1 MGTSVERLPSEIP
14 GEASPLSELASG
26 PSSNELPD
34 IIYPWPHFYWVVDY
48 REMRNYNVKG
58 CFEQITGHS
67 KEFAENSKSELML
80 SLLHPDDREKAL
92 ELTAY
97 FHAFIALQP
106 AESRKHYKASMD
118 FRIRKADGKYIRL
131 MEQTGI
137 LELNEAGRIL
147 LAVKFFTEI
156 THLNKE
162 NRVRLTLL
170 NDEQE
175 VEDAITVVAPDEQEK
190 DEGPLSKREKEI
202 LQLLGEG
209 HSAKAIASTLF
220 ISEHT
225 VKNHR
230 KNILKKL
237 KLKNSRQLISYT
249 LQHRG

>member
-1 MGTSVERLPSEIP
+1 MGTSVEHLPSEIP

-106 AESRKHYKASMD
+106 AA
-118 FRIRKADGKYIRL
+118 
-131 MEQTGI
+131 
-137 LELNEAGRIL
+137 
-147 LAVKFFTEI
+147 
-156 THLNKE
+156 
-162 NRVRLTLL
+162 
-170 NDEQE
+170 
-175 VEDAITVVAPDEQEK
+175 
-190 DEGPLSKREKEI
+190 
-202 LQLLGEG
+202 
-209 HSAKAIASTLF
+209 
-220 ISEHT
+220 
-225 VKNHR
+225 
-230 KNILKKL
+230 
-237 KLKNSRQLISYT
+237 
-249 LQHRG
+249 RGFL

>member
-1 MGTSVERLPSEIP
+1 MGTSVEHLPSEIP
-14 GEASPLSELASG
+14 GEASPLSEHSSG
-26 PSSNELPD
+26 PSSLELPD

-48 REMRNYNVKG
+48 REMTNYNVKG
-58 CFEQITGHS
+58 CFEQITGYS
-67 KEFAENSKSELML
+67 KDLAENSKSEFVT
-80 SLLHPDDREKAL
+80 SFLHPEDREKVL

-97 FHAFIALQP
+97 FHAFIAKQP
-106 AESRKHYKASMD
+106 APNRKNYKASVD
-118 FRIRKADGKYIRL
+118 FRIKRADGKYIRL
-131 MEQTGI
+131 MQQIGL

-147 LAVKFFTEI
+147 LAIKFFTEI

-162 NRVRLTLL
+162 NKVQLTIL
-170 NDEQE
+170 NDEEE
-175 VEDAITVVAPDEQEK
+175 VDAITVISLEEPQK

-249 LQHRG
+249 LQHKG